1 LLYGKEEAF
10 MASRILFLCARGS
23 SRSLIAASL
32 LSAQAGHYW
41 EVWSTPAQ
49 DAPGLQL
56 AEQVLH
62 EQGIAL
68 ISPDSLIQP
77 TFGMRWDEG
86 IVLCS
91 GAAET

>member
-1 LLYGKEEAF
+1 
-10 MASRILFLCARGS
+10 MTSRILFLCARGS
-23 SRSLIAASL
+23 SRSLLAASL
-32 LSAQAGHYW
+32 LSAQAGNRW
-41 EVWSTPAQ
+41 EAWSTPTQ

-56 AEQVLH
+56 AGQALH
-62 EQGIAL
+62 EKGIAL
-68 ISPDSLIQP
+68 IPSSFLIQP